1 MDALHPQNL
10 LTTLLRIEQARHPV
24 TDRTTLPPLLQVVT
38 QEIQT
43 LLQADT
49 VMITLCAERFDPPW
63 PLGVASGEN
72 EPMQTETA
80 VIHDIH
86 WAGVHLATL
95 RIAPPPDDAALTT
108 MLPLLLRMLG
118 ESIAE
123 VRAVEVLVQQ
133 TQEHIR
139 RELADELHASV
150 QQILAGIRLLAE
162 RTTREIARDPHYAT
176 RLAQDIREAAQQG
189 FTEQRFVI
197 HGTRGH
203 DLRHTFH
210 DDLQRLLDQ
219 LTRQVPDLQLTRSL
233 DLPVVSADVAAC
245 LIHTVR
251 NVLANIALHA
261 QARAVHIRIA
271 PDDPWVVLHIRDDG
285 VGCDLEAAIAAPG
298 IGLNSVIERVTAL
311 GGRYQLT
318 GAPGSGVQLD
328 VRLPLP
334 SGRSGI

>member
-10 LTTLLRIEQARHPV
+10 LTTLLRIEQARQPV
-24 TDRTTLPPLLQVVT
+24 TDRATLPPVLQVIT

-63 PLGVASGEN
+63 PLGVVRGAN
-72 EPMQTETA
+72 DPTQTA
-80 VIHDIH
+80 GIHEIH

-95 RIAPPPDDAALTT
+95 RIVPPPDDAALTT

-123 VRAVEVLVQQ
+123 VRAVELLVQQ
-133 TQEHIR
+133 TQERIR

-233 DLPVVSADVAAC
+233 DVPVVSADVAAC

-261 QARAVHIRIA
+261 QAQAVHIRIA
-271 PDDPWVVLHIRDDG
+271 ADDPWVALHIRDDG
-285 VGCDLEAAIAAPG
+285 VGCDLEAALAAPG
-298 IGLNSVIERVTAL
+298 IGLNSVIERVTTL

-328 VRLPLP
+328 VWLPLP
-334 SGRSGI
+334 SGRSDI

>member
-1 MDALHPQNL
+1 MHDTILQP
-10 LTTLLRIEQARHPV
+10 LLRIEQARQPV
-24 TDRTTLPPLLQVVT
+24 TDRATLPPVLQVIT

-72 EPMQTETA
+72 DPTQTA
-80 VIHDIH
+80 GIHEIY

-123 VRAVEVLVQQ
+123 VRAVELLVQQ
-133 TQEHIR
+133 TQERIR

-233 DLPVVSADVAAC
+233 DVPVVSADVAAC

-261 QARAVHIRIA
+261 QAQAVHIRIA
-271 PDDPWVVLHIRDDG
+271 ADDPWVALHIRDDG
-285 VGCDLEAAIAAPG
+285 VGCDLEAALAAPG
-298 IGLNSVIERVTAL
+298 IGLNSVIERVTTL

-328 VRLPLP
+328 VWLPLP
-334 SGRSGI
+334 SGRSDI